1 MSCAC
6 ASFSASSTPR
16 PARGPRSYGSR
27 PGYCVV
33 MLSFSTAL
41 SFRRCMSSSD
51 CNPASYC
58 AGLST
63 APTMVDPLNTSTVI
77 HRGYCLGCSSRYPD
91 ELHVPALLDDICAP
105 ATSSESCLS
114 DCMTTCTG
122 NPGETYITA
131 PTKTRVH
138 VSVFTAAEHA
148 CSEECASSCK
158 SALSLPG
165 RGYRRSSCAVKS

>member
-1 MSCAC
+1 
-6 ASFSASSTPR
+6 
-16 PARGPRSYGSR
+16 
-27 PGYCVV
+27 
-33 MLSFSTAL
+33 MLSFSSAP
-41 SFRRCMSSSD
+41 SIRRCMSSSD

-138 VSVFTAAEHA
+138 VSVFTEHA

-165 RGYRRSSCAVKS
+165 RIPPQLMRCQVLR